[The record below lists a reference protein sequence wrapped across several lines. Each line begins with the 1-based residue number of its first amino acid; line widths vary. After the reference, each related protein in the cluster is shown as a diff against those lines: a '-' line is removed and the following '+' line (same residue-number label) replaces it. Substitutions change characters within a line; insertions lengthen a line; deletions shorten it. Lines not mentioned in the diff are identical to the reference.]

1 MELGGGGQRGRC
13 LLVTRHV
20 TERQRLADRLRID
33 GFAVGIAL
41 SAGEAQTMLQRWGPD
56 VLVVDVD
63 LPDASGIDLCR
74 WVRSRS
80 AAPLVLLTE
89 GDAERDLLLAALA
102 AGADD
107 VLAGGGDPE
116 LVSTRLAAMLQRME
130 RVREATTSSPGPLQ
144 AGRLTIDVARYE
156 ARVDDRPIRL
166 TPKEFELLRLFM
178 SHQGEAIRRSAIID
192 ALWDGEVPASNVLA
206 RQVRSLRHKLQ
217 PDTTEHR
224 PSTFIETVPRV
235 GYRLRAAS
243 RQPAPSATTELRGG
257 S

>member
-1 MELGGGGQRGRC
+1 M
-13 LLVTRHV
+13 TRHV
-20 TERQRLADRLRID
+20 NERKHLADHLRYD
-33 GFAVGIAL
+33 GFEVGIAL
-41 SAGEAQTMLQRWGPD
+41 SAAEAQTMLQRWGPD
-56 VLVVDVD
+56 ALVVDVD

-89 GDAERDLLLAALA
+89 AAADRALLLVALA

-107 VLAGGGDPE
+107 VLACGGDPD
-116 LVSTRLAAMLQRME
+116 LVSTRLTAMLHRME
-130 RVREATTSSPGPLQ
+130 RVREDTSPSPAPLT

-156 ARVDDRPIRL
+156 VLVDDRPIRL
-166 TPKEFELLRLFM
+166 SPKEFELLRLFM
-178 SHQGEAIRRSAIID
+178 SHQGEAVRRSAIID
-192 ALWDGEVPASNVLA
+192 ALWEGEAPASNVVA

-243 RQPAPSATTELRGG
+243 SQPAPSAVSETRAG

>member
-1 MELGGGGQRGRC
+1 MELGRGGQGGRC

-20 TERQRLADRLRID
+20 TERQRLADRLRLD
-33 GFAVGIAL
+33 GFAVAIAL
-41 SAGEAQTMLQRWGPD
+41 NASEAQTMHQRWGPD
-56 VLVVDVD
+56 ALAVDVD

-89 GDAERDLLLAALA
+89 GDAKRDLLLTALA

-107 VLAGGGDPE
+107 VFAGGGDPE
-116 LVSTRLAAMLQRME
+116 LVSTRLAALLQRME
-130 RVREATTSSPGPLQ
+130 KVREATAASARPLR

-156 ARVDDRPIRL
+156 ARVDGRPIRL

-217 PDTTEHR
+217 PESTEHR

-235 GYRLRAAS
+235 GYRLRDVPV
-243 RQPAPSATTELRGG
+243 QPAPHSSTDSRDGP
-257 S
+257 